1 MMASL
6 PLIGGCAE
14 RLLIAL
20 ELNTFVPI
28 SVLSAQK
35 AASSPHHPDGEKI

>member
-14 RLLIAL
+14 RLLIAP
-20 ELNTFVPI
+20 ELIMFVPI
-28 SVLSAQK
+28 SVISAQK
-35 AASSPHHPDGEKI
+35 AASSPHHPDGEKT

>member
-20 ELNTFVPI
+20 EPYTFVPI
-28 SVLSAQK
+28 SVI
-35 AASSPHHPDGEKI
+35 SPKRRLHRLITPMAKKI